1 MTEKD
6 FKRFS
11 SALGTLAEI
20 HDKKMSP
27 TFIKTYFSSLSKHPI
42 ENVEAAISESIS
54 NNRFFPKPVELKE
67 LITGGQP
74 QIEDT
79 ALVEANQVIAH
90 LQRHGAHV
98 SPVLEDPITKYLM
111 TRRWPY
117 QKWASQMLDA
127 ELKWWEKE
135 FCDAYRAHSAK
146 DHAPEI
152 DGPPRLR
159 LLARAVGK
167 EIN

>member
-1 MTEKD
+1 MIDKD

-11 SALGTLAEI
+11 RALGTLAEI

-27 TFIKTYFSSLSKHPI
+27 TMIKTYFSALSRLNI
-42 ENVEAAISESIS
+42 VQVEKAISRAITTT
-54 NNRFFPKPVELKE
+54 RFFPKPVELIE
-67 LITGGQP
+67 LAGGGEP
-74 QIEDT
+74 QIEDQ
-79 ALVEANQVIAH
+79 ALVEANEIIAH

-98 SPVLEDPITKYLM
+98 PPPLDDPVTKYLM
-111 TRRWPY
+111 SRRWPY

-127 ELKWWEKE
+127 ELKWWAKE